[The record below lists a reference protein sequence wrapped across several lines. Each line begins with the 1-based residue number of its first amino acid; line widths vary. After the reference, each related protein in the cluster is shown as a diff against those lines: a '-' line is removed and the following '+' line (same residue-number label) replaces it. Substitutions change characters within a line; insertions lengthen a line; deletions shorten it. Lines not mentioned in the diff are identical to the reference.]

1 MPAAAESDQL
11 TESMLYLITPL
22 AAYLLGSVSSA
33 ILISRLLGLP
43 DPRTE
48 GSRNPGATNV
58 LRLGSKPGAVLTLVG
73 DIAKGVLPVVAA
85 RWILDEPVLLAL
97 AALGAF
103 LGHLFP
109 VYFRFEGGKGVA
121 TALGVLAAID
131 WQLASILI
139 ATWLVV
145 AAVFR
150 YSSLAALV
158 TAAAAPVYL
167 FWLTGEPVFV
177 ALGVVLAALLFFRH
191 SENIRRLLCGN
202 ESKIGKKKKPSGF
215 NRLVVARSTTSGG
228 EP

>member
-58 LRLGSKPGAVLTLVG
+58 LRLGSKPGAVLTLAG
-73 DIAKGVLPVVAA
+73 DIAKGVLPVLVA

-139 ATWLVV
+139 ATWIVV

-202 ESKIGKKKKPSGF
+202 ESKIGKK
-215 NRLVVARSTTSGG
+215 N
-228 EP
+228 

>member
-1 MPAAAESDQL
+1 
-11 TESMLYLITPL
+11 MLYLITPL

-58 LRLGSKPGAVLTLVG
+58 LRLGSKLGAVLTLAG
-73 DIAKGVLPVVAA
+73 DIAKGVLPVLAT

-131 WQLASILI
+131 WQLALILI

-158 TAAAAPVYL
+158 TAATAPIYL

-177 ALGVVLAALLFFRH
+177 GLGVVLAALLFFRH

-202 ESKIGKKKKPSGF
+202 ESKIGKK
-215 NRLVVARSTTSGG
+215 N
-228 EP
+228 

>member
-33 ILISRLLGLP
+33 ILISGLLGLP

-58 LRLGSKPGAVLTLVG
+58 LRLGSKPGAVLTLAG
-73 DIAKGVLPVVAA
+73 DIAKGVLPVVVA
-85 RWILDEPVLLAL
+85 RWFLDEPVLLAL

-158 TAAAAPVYL
+158 TATAAPVYA

-177 ALGVVLAALLFFRH
+177 GLGAVLAALLFFRH
-191 SENIRRLLCGN
+191 SENIRRLLSGN
-202 ESKIGKKKKPSGF
+202 ESKIGKK
-215 NRLVVARSTTSGG
+215 N
-228 EP
+228 

>member
-1 MPAAAESDQL
+1 VPAAAESDQL

-58 LRLGSKPGAVLTLVG
+58 LRLGSKPGAVLTLAG
-73 DIAKGVLPVVAA
+73 DIAKGVLPVLVA

-109 VYFRFEGGKGVA
+109 VYFQFEGGKGVA

-139 ATWLVV
+139 ATWIVV
-145 AAVFR
+145 AAVSR

-202 ESKIGKKKKPSGF
+202 ESKIGKK
-215 NRLVVARSTTSGG
+215 N
-228 EP
+228 

>member
-1 MPAAAESDQL
+1 
-11 TESMLYLITPL
+11 MLYLITPL
-22 AAYLLGSVSSA
+22 AAYLMGSVSSA
-33 ILISRLLGLP
+33 ILISRLLRLP

-58 LRLGSKPGAVLTLVG
+58 LRLGRKPGAVLTLAG
-73 DIAKGVLPVVAA
+73 DIAKGVLPVLAT
-85 RWILDEPVLLAL
+85 RWILDEPVLLTL

-103 LGHLFP
+103 LGHLYP

-177 ALGVVLAALLFFRH
+177 GLGVVLAALLFFRH

-202 ESKIGKKKKPSGF
+202 ESKIGKK
-215 NRLVVARSTTSGG
+215 N
-228 EP
+228 

>member
-1 MPAAAESDQL
+1 
-11 TESMLYLITPL
+11 MLYLITPI
-22 AAYLLGSVSSA
+22 AAYLMGSVSSA

-58 LRLGSKPGAVLTLVG
+58 LRLGSTPGAVLTLAG

-85 RWILDEPVLLAL
+85 RWILDEPVLLTL

-109 VYFRFEGGKGVA
+109 AYFRFEGGKGVA
-121 TALGVLAAID
+121 TALGVLVVID
-131 WQLASILI
+131 WQLAPFLI

-145 AAVFR
+145 AATFR

-158 TAAAAPVYL
+158 TAAAAPLYL
-167 FWLTGEPVFV
+167 FWFTGEPVFV
-177 ALGVVLAALLFFRH
+177 GLGIVLAVLLYFRH
-191 SENIRRLLCGN
+191 SKNIRRLLRGD
-202 ESKIGKKKKPSGF
+202 EQKIGKK
-215 NRLVVARSTTSGG
+215 N
-228 EP
+228 

>member
-58 LRLGSKPGAVLTLVG
+58 LRLGSKPGAVLTLAG
-73 DIAKGVLPVVAA
+73 DIAKGVLPVLVA
-85 RWILDEPVLLAL
+85 RWILDEPVLLTL

-158 TAAAAPVYL
+158 TAAAAPIYL

-202 ESKIGKKKKPSGF
+202 ESKIGKK
-215 NRLVVARSTTSGG
+215 N
-228 EP
+228 

>member
-1 MPAAAESDQL
+1 
-11 TESMLYLITPL
+11 MLYLITPL

-33 ILISRLLGLP
+33 ILISGLLGLP

-58 LRLGSKPGAVLTLVG
+58 LRLGSKPGAVLTLAG
-73 DIAKGVLPVVAA
+73 DIAKGVLPGVAA
-85 RWILDEPVLLAL
+85 RWFLDEPVLLAL

-158 TAAAAPVYL
+158 TAAAAPVYA

-177 ALGVVLAALLFFRH
+177 GLGAVLAALLFFRH
-191 SENIRRLLCGN
+191 SENIRRLLSGN
-202 ESKIGKKKKPSGF
+202 ESKIGKK
-215 NRLVVARSTTSGG
+215 N
-228 EP
+228 

>member
-1 MPAAAESDQL
+1 
-11 TESMLYLITPL
+11 MLYLITPL

-58 LRLGSKPGAVLTLVG
+58 LRLGSKPGAVLTLAG
-73 DIAKGVLPVVAA
+73 DIAKGVLPVLVA
-85 RWILDEPVLLAL
+85 RWILDEPILLAL

-158 TAAAAPVYL
+158 TAAAAPIYL

-202 ESKIGKKKKPSGF
+202 ESKIGKK
-215 NRLVVARSTTSGG
+215 N
-228 EP
+228 

>member
-1 MPAAAESDQL
+1 
-11 TESMLYLITPL
+11 MLYLITPL

-58 LRLGSKPGAVLTLVG
+58 LRLGSKLGAVLTLAG
-73 DIAKGVLPVVAA
+73 DIAKGVLPVLAT

-202 ESKIGKKKKPSGF
+202 ESKIGKK
-215 NRLVVARSTTSGG
+215 N
-228 EP
+228 

>member
-1 MPAAAESDQL
+1 
-11 TESMLYLITPL
+11 MLYLITPL

-58 LRLGSKPGAVLTLVG
+58 LRLGSKPGAVLTLAG
-73 DIAKGVLPVVAA
+73 DIAKGVLPVLVA

-139 ATWLVV
+139 ATWIVV
-145 AAVFR
+145 AAVSR

-191 SENIRRLLCGN
+191 SENIRRLL
-202 ESKIGKKKKPSGF
+202 
-215 NRLVVARSTTSGG
+215 
-228 EP
+228 

>member
-1 MPAAAESDQL
+1 
-11 TESMLYLITPL
+11 MLYLITPL

-58 LRLGSKPGAVLTLVG
+58 LRLGSKPGAVLTLAG

-85 RWILDEPVLLAL
+85 RWILDEPVLLTL

-145 AAVFR
+145 AAMFR
-150 YSSLAALV
+150 YSSLAALA
-158 TAAAAPVYL
+158 TATAAPVYA

-177 ALGVVLAALLFFRH
+177 GLGVVLAALLFFRH
-191 SENIRRLLCGN
+191 SENIRRLICGN
-202 ESKIGKKKKPSGF
+202 ESKIGKK
-215 NRLVVARSTTSGG
+215 N
-228 EP
+228 

>member
-1 MPAAAESDQL
+1 
-11 TESMLYLITPL
+11 MLYLITPL

-58 LRLGSKPGAVLTLVG
+58 LRLGSKPGAVLTLAG
-73 DIAKGVLPVVAA
+73 DIAKGVLPVLAT

-158 TAAAAPVYL
+158 TAAAAPVYA

-202 ESKIGKKKKPSGF
+202 ESKIGKK
-215 NRLVVARSTTSGG
+215 N
-228 EP
+228 

>member
-1 MPAAAESDQL
+1 MPTAAESDQL
-11 TESMLYLITPL
+11 TESMLYLITPI
-22 AAYLLGSVSSA
+22 AAYLMGSVSSA

-58 LRLGSKPGAVLTLVG
+58 LRLGSKPGAVLTLAG
-73 DIAKGVLPVVAA
+73 DIAKGVLPVLTA

-121 TALGVLAAID
+121 TALGVLVVID
-131 WQLASILI
+131 WQLAPFLI

-158 TAAAAPVYL
+158 TAAAAPIYL

-177 ALGVVLAALLFFRH
+177 GLGIVLAVLLYFRH
-191 SENIRRLLCGN
+191 SGNIRRLLRGN
-202 ESKIGKKKKPSGF
+202 EPKIGK
-215 NRLVVARSTTSGG
+215 NN
-228 EP
+228 

>member
-58 LRLGSKPGAVLTLVG
+58 LRLGSKPGAVLTLAG
-73 DIAKGVLPVVAA
+73 DIAKGVLPVLAT
-85 RWILDEPVLLAL
+85 RWILDEPVLLTL

-131 WQLASILI
+131 WLLASILI

-202 ESKIGKKKKPSGF
+202 ESKIGKK
-215 NRLVVARSTTSGG
+215 N
-228 EP
+228 

>member
-1 MPAAAESDQL
+1 
-11 TESMLYLITPL
+11 MLYLITPI
-22 AAYLLGSVSSA
+22 AAYLMGSVSSA

-58 LRLGSKPGAVLTLVG
+58 LRLGSKSGAVLTLAG
-73 DIAKGVLPVVAA
+73 DIAKGVLPVLAA

-145 AAVFR
+145 ATVFQ

-158 TAAAAPVYL
+158 TAAAAPIYL
-167 FWLTGEPVFV
+167 FWLTDEPVFV
-177 ALGVVLAALLFFRH
+177 GLGIVLAVLLYIRH
-191 SENIRRLLCGN
+191 NANIRRLLRGD
-202 ESKIGKKKKPSGF
+202 EQKIGKK
-215 NRLVVARSTTSGG
+215 N
-228 EP
+228 

>member
-1 MPAAAESDQL
+1 MPATAESDHL
-11 TESMLYLITPL
+11 TESMLYLITPI
-22 AAYLLGSVSSA
+22 AAYLMGSVSSA

-58 LRLGSKPGAVLTLVG
+58 LRLGSKPGAVLTLAG
-73 DIAKGVLPVVAA
+73 DIAKGVLPVLAA
-85 RWILDEPVLLAL
+85 RWLSDEPVILAL

-109 VYFRFEGGKGVA
+109 LYFRFEGGKGVA
-121 TALGVLAAID
+121 TALGVLVVID
-131 WQLASILI
+131 WQLAPCLI

-145 AAVFR
+145 AATFR

-158 TAAAAPVYL
+158 TAAAAPIYL

-177 ALGVVLAALLFFRH
+177 GLGIVLAVLLYFRH
-191 SENIRRLLCGN
+191 SKNIRRLLRGD
-202 ESKIGKKKKPSGF
+202 EPKIGKKS
-215 NRLVVARSTTSGG
+215 
-228 EP
+228 

>member
-58 LRLGSKPGAVLTLVG
+58 LRLGSKPGAVLTLAG
-73 DIAKGVLPVVAA
+73 DIAKGVLPVLVA

-202 ESKIGKKKKPSGF
+202 ESKIGKK
-215 NRLVVARSTTSGG
+215 N
-228 EP
+228 

>member
-1 MPAAAESDQL
+1 
-11 TESMLYLITPL
+11 MLYLITPL

-58 LRLGSKPGAVLTLVG
+58 LRLGSKPGAVLTLAG
-73 DIAKGVLPVVAA
+73 DIAKGVLPVLVA

-139 ATWLVV
+139 ATWIVV

-202 ESKIGKKKKPSGF
+202 ESKIGKK
-215 NRLVVARSTTSGG
+215 N
-228 EP
+228 

>member
-1 MPAAAESDQL
+1 
-11 TESMLYLITPL
+11 MLYLITPL

-58 LRLGSKPGAVLTLVG
+58 LRLGSKPGAVLTLAG
-73 DIAKGVLPVVAA
+73 DIAKGVLPVLTAQ
-85 RWILDEPVLLAL
+85 WILDEPLLLAL
-97 AALGAF
+97 TALGAF

-121 TALGVLAAID
+121 TALGVLVAID
-131 WQLASILI
+131 WQLAPFLI

-145 AAVFR
+145 AATSR

-158 TAAAAPVYL
+158 TAAATPIYL

-177 ALGVVLAALLFFRH
+177 GLGIVLAALLYFRH
-191 SENIRRLLCGN
+191 SENIRRLLRGD
-202 ESKIGKKKKPSGF
+202 EPKIGKKS
-215 NRLVVARSTTSGG
+215 
-228 EP
+228 

>member
-11 TESMLYLITPL
+11 TESMLYLITPF

-33 ILISRLLGLP
+33 ILISSLLGLP

-58 LRLGSKPGAVLTLVG
+58 LRLGSKPGAVLTLAG

-85 RWILDEPVLLAL
+85 RWFLDEPVLLAL

-139 ATWLVV
+139 VTWLVV

-158 TAAAAPVYL
+158 TATAAPVYA

-177 ALGVVLAALLFFRH
+177 ALGAVLAALLFFRH
-191 SENIRRLLCGN
+191 SENIRRLLSGN
-202 ESKIGKKKKPSGF
+202 ESKIGKK
-215 NRLVVARSTTSGG
+215 N
-228 EP
+228 

>member
-1 MPAAAESDQL
+1 MGSEMCIRDR
-11 TESMLYLITPL
+11 LYLITPL

-33 ILISRLLGLP
+33 ILSSRLLGLP

-48 GSRNPGATNV
+48 GARNPGATNV
-58 LRLGSKPGAVLTLVG
+58 LRLGSKPGAVLTLAG
-73 DIAKGVLPVVAA
+73 DIAKGVVPVVAA
-85 RWILDEPVLLAL
+85 RWILDEPVLLTL

-131 WQLASILI
+131 WQLALILI

-167 FWLTGEPVFV
+167 FWLTSEPVF
-177 ALGVVLAALLFFRH
+177 LSLIH
-191 SENIRRLLCGN
+191 I
-202 ESKIGKKKKPSGF
+202 
-215 NRLVVARSTTSGG
+215 
-228 EP
+228 

>member
-1 MPAAAESDQL
+1 VPAAAESDQL

-33 ILISRLLGLP
+33 ILISGLLGLP

-58 LRLGSKPGAVLTLVG
+58 LRLGSKPGAVLTLAG

-85 RWILDEPVLLAL
+85 RWFLDEPVLLAL

-158 TAAAAPVYL
+158 TAAAAPVYA

-177 ALGVVLAALLFFRH
+177 GLGAVLAALLFFRH
-191 SENIRRLLCGN
+191 SENIRRLLSGN
-202 ESKIGKKKKPSGF
+202 ESKIGKK
-215 NRLVVARSTTSGG
+215 N
-228 EP
+228 

>member
-1 MPAAAESDQL
+1 
-11 TESMLYLITPL
+11 MLYLITPL

-58 LRLGSKPGAVLTLVG
+58 LRLGSKPGAVLTLAG
-73 DIAKGVLPVVAA
+73 DIAKGVLPVLVA

-131 WQLASILI
+131 WQLALILI

-158 TAAAAPVYL
+158 TAATAPIYL

-202 ESKIGKKKKPSGF
+202 ESKIGKK
-215 NRLVVARSTTSGG
+215 N
-228 EP
+228 

>member
-1 MPAAAESDQL
+1 LINHQIILVPAAAESDQL

-58 LRLGSKPGAVLTLVG
+58 LRLGSKSGAVLTLAG
-73 DIAKGVLPVVAA
+73 DIAKGLLPVVTA
-85 RWILDEPVLLAL
+85 RWILDEPVFLTL
-97 AALGAF
+97 AALGSF

-177 ALGVVLAALLFFRH
+177 GLGVVLAALLFFRH

-202 ESKIGKKKKPSGF
+202 ESKIGKK
-215 NRLVVARSTTSGG
+215 N
-228 EP
+228 

>member
-1 MPAAAESDQL
+1 MINHQIILVPAAAESDQL

-58 LRLGSKPGAVLTLVG
+58 LRLGSKPGAVLTLAG
-73 DIAKGVLPVVAA
+73 DIAKGVLPVLAA
-85 RWILDEPVLLAL
+85 RWLSDEPVLLAL

-109 VYFRFEGGKGVA
+109 LYFRFEGGKGVA
-121 TALGVLAAID
+121 TALGVLVVID
-131 WQLASILI
+131 WQLAPFLI
-139 ATWLVV
+139 ANWLVV
-145 AAVFR
+145 AATFR

-158 TAAAAPVYL
+158 TAAAAPLYL
-167 FWLTGEPVFV
+167 FWFTGEPVFV
-177 ALGVVLAALLFFRH
+177 GLGIVLAVLLYFRH
-191 SENIRRLLCGN
+191 SKNIRRLLHGD
-202 ESKIGKKKKPSGF
+202 EPKIGKKS
-215 NRLVVARSTTSGG
+215 
-228 EP
+228 

>member
-58 LRLGSKPGAVLTLVG
+58 LRLGSKSGAVLTLAG
-73 DIAKGVLPVVAA
+73 DIAKGLLPVVTA
-85 RWILDEPVLLAL
+85 RWILDEPVFLTL

-103 LGHLFP
+103 LGHLYP

-177 ALGVVLAALLFFRH
+177 GLGVVLAALLFFRH

-202 ESKIGKKKKPSGF
+202 ESKIGKK
-215 NRLVVARSTTSGG
+215 N
-228 EP
+228 

>member
-1 MPAAAESDQL
+1 LINHQIILVPAAAESDQL

-58 LRLGSKPGAVLTLVG
+58 LRLGSKSGAVLTLAG
-73 DIAKGVLPVVAA
+73 DIAKGLLPVVTA
-85 RWILDEPVLLAL
+85 RWILDEPVFLTL
-97 AALGAF
+97 AALGSF

-167 FWLTGEPVFV
+167 FWLTGEPIFV
-177 ALGVVLAALLFFRH
+177 GLGVVLAALLFFRH

-202 ESKIGKKKKPSGF
+202 ESKIGKK
-215 NRLVVARSTTSGG
+215 N
-228 EP
+228 

>member
-1 MPAAAESDQL
+1 
-11 TESMLYLITPL
+11 MLYLITPL

-58 LRLGSKPGAVLTLVG
+58 LRLGSKPGAVLTLAG
-73 DIAKGVLPVVAA
+73 DIAKGVLPVLVA

-139 ATWLVV
+139 ATWIVV

-158 TAAAAPVYL
+158 TAAAAPIYL

-202 ESKIGKKKKPSGF
+202 ESKIGKK
-215 NRLVVARSTTSGG
+215 N
-228 EP
+228 

>member
-58 LRLGSKPGAVLTLVG
+58 LRLGSKPGAVLTLAG

-85 RWILDEPVLLAL
+85 RWILDEPVLLTL

-145 AAVFR
+145 AAMFR
-150 YSSLAALV
+150 YSSVAALA
-158 TAAAAPVYL
+158 TAAAAPIYA

-177 ALGVVLAALLFFRH
+177 GLGVVLAALLFFRH

-202 ESKIGKKKKPSGF
+202 ESKIGKK
-215 NRLVVARSTTSGG
+215 N
-228 EP
+228 

>member
-85 RWILDEPVLLAL
+85 RWILDEPVLLTL

-202 ESKIGKKKKPSGF
+202 ESKIGKK
-215 NRLVVARSTTSGG
+215 N
-228 EP
+228 

>member
-1 MPAAAESDQL
+1 MVPTRLIKRQIILVPATAESDQL

-58 LRLGSKPGAVLTLVG
+58 LRLGSKPGAVLTLAG
-73 DIAKGVLPVVAA
+73 DIAKGVLPVLAA
-85 RWILDEPVLLAL
+85 RWIFDEPLLLAL
-97 AALGAF
+97 TALGAF

-109 VYFRFEGGKGVA
+109 LYFRFEGGKGVA
-121 TALGVLAAID
+121 TALGVLVAIS
-131 WQLASILI
+131 WQLAPILI

-145 AAVFR
+145 TAVFR

-158 TAAAAPVYL
+158 TAAAAPIYL
-167 FWLTGEPVFV
+167 FLLTSEPVFV
-177 ALGVVLAALLFFRH
+177 GLGIVLAVLLYFRL
-191 SENIRRLLCGN
+191 SKNIRRLLHGD
-202 ESKIGKKKKPSGF
+202 EPKVGKKS
-215 NRLVVARSTTSGG
+215 
-228 EP
+228 